1 MKKHGE
7 KEKRKDTKRG
17 EKKRREEI
25 RNKRVYGDISKFK
38 KELVGEGS

>member
-7 KEKRKDTKRG
+7 KEKRKETKRG

-25 RNKRVYGDISKFK
+25 RNKRVHGDISKFK